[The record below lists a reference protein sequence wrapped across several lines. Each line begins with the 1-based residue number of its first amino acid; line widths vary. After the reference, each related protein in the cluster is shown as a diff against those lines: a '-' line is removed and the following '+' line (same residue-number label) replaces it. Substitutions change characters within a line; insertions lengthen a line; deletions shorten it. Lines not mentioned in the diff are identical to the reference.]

1 MDLSAEEL
9 LKSVDD
15 LHLEPVF
22 TIDLDEINELAKEDA
37 SDMVEKVSVAVV
49 DEEWL
54 RKTPALR
61 HRISVELES
70 LRGLLKM
77 RRTNEAAHDALVVA
91 IGRNPDQGSLYKA
104 LTDMQ
109 RTGLAITGKINEIVE
124 SLSNLIRNKTQEAI
138 PQDLFDEENDDHTHR
153 GTKDFIQSMA

>member
-1 MDLSAEEL
+1 M
-9 LKSVDD
+9 
-15 LHLEPVF
+15 
-22 TIDLDEINELAKEDA
+22 
-37 SDMVEKVSVAVV
+37 

-54 RKTPALR
+54 KKNPTLR

-109 RTGLAITGKINEIVE
+109 RTGT
-124 SLSNLIRNKTQEAI
+124 R
-138 PQDLFDEENDDHTHR
+138 HHR
-153 GTKDFIQSMA
+153 EDQ

>member
-9 LKSVDD
+9 LKNVDD
-15 LHLEPVF
+15 LQLEPVF

-49 DEEWL
+49 DEAWL
-54 RKTPALR
+54 QKNPTLR
-61 HRISVELES
+61 SRIELELES

-91 IGRNPDQGSLYKA
+91 ISRKPDQSSLYKS

-138 PQDLFDEENDDHTHR
+138 PQDLFEEENDDHTHR
-153 GTKDFIQSMA
+153 GTKDFIQSMN

>member
-54 RKTPALR
+54 KKNPTLR

-77 RRTNEAAHDALVVA
+77 RRTNEAAHDAW
-91 IGRNPDQGSLYKA
+91 
-104 LTDMQ
+104 
-109 RTGLAITGKINEIVE
+109 
-124 SLSNLIRNKTQEAI
+124 
-138 PQDLFDEENDDHTHR
+138 
-153 GTKDFIQSMA
+153 

>member
-15 LHLEPVF
+15 LDLEPVF

-49 DEEWL
+49 DEAWL
-54 RKTPALR
+54 QKNPTLR
-61 HRISVELES
+61 SRIELELES

-91 IGRNPDQGSLYKA
+91 ISRKPDQSSLYKS

-138 PQDLFDEENDDHTHR
+138 PQDLFEEDNDDHTHR
-153 GTKDFIQSMA
+153 GTKDFIQSMS

>member
-9 LKSVDD
+9 LKNVDSLD
-15 LHLEPVF
+15 LEPVF

-54 RKTPALR
+54 KKNPTLR

-91 IGRNPDQGSLYKA
+91 ISRKPDQGSLYKS

-138 PQDLFDEENDDHTHR
+138 PQDLFEEDNDDHTHR
-153 GTKDFIQSMA
+153 GTKDFIQSMN